1 MKTPG
6 YASCFELIANF
17 TCTSLRDW
25 TACSHSL
32 WFLLTLRSRPA
43 CANRYVQVSE
53 AMYPNSLVL
62 QQLLPRVVQAYV
74 EGRLVQV
81 SEESGSGN
89 PLEDPEGLYEEMSQ
103 FPQIV
108 RFVYTESGKYLLDQM
123 NELTSEYE
131 VRVI

>member
-1 MKTPG
+1 M
-6 YASCFELIANF
+6 
-17 TCTSLRDW
+17 
-25 TACSHSL
+25 
-32 WFLLTLRSRPA
+32 A

-74 EGRLVQV
+74 EGRLEQV

-108 RFVYTESGKYLLDQM
+108 RFVYTESGKYLLDKM